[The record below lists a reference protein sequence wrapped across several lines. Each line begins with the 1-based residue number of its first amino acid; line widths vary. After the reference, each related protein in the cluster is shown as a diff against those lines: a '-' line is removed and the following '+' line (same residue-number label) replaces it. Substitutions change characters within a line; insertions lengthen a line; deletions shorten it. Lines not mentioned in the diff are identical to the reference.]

1 MKTYWRS
8 ALFRAVFGVPLGVTA
23 GLLHLMRSD
32 APLLASVIPAGL
44 YGALV
49 MGATVVYDIETWSL
63 TRSTICHLLITLAG
77 FCALGLVQRWL
88 ADVPLWM
95 PIAFLA
101 VYFFIWLIQWGICYQ
116 RVRCMNR
123 ALRSRRSK
131 GIGINDGG

>member
-8 ALFRAVFGVPLGVTA
+8 ALFRAVLGVPLGVTV
-23 GLLHLMRSD
+23 GLVLILSHD
-32 APLLASVIPAGL
+32 APLLSSVIPASL

-49 MGATVVYDIETWSL
+49 MGATVVYDIEAWSL

-77 FCALGLVQRWL
+77 FCALGLIQRWL
-88 ADVPLWM
+88 ANVPLWM
-95 PIAFLA
+95 LIVFLA

-123 ALRSRRSK
+123 ALRDRRSK
-131 GIGINDGG
+131 GVGINDGG